1 VSVHSGSHHIAM
13 AQDVPTHTSSHNEE
27 DVPHGQ
33 HGQLG
38 TWSANGS
45 GSGSGPCC
53 YYATGVAHNAAYLGN

>member
-1 VSVHSGSHHIAM
+1 M
-13 AQDVPTHTSSHNEE
+13 AQDVPTHTGSTDEE

-45 GSGSGPCC
+45 GSGPCC